1 MRRVVATLFVSIALA
16 AGIAPAG
23 ADVWTWPDKGGGGGP
38 LGIAGVRTEHGSLGP
53 LLVVKFDGRL
63 NPKAMGR
70 KDFIVVDVE
79 MDGRGKSEE
88 WIYFVAV
95 RGQLRT
101 FTYYPKSKSTVID
114 NIGFSFGPRSIML
127 PTLDSWEHEQYG
139 GHAFAVGAYSE
150 SSPGCS
156 RGCWDVAP
164 NRGYLVHD
172 YTAPEITAF
181 SAPREYWYEPEV
193 PVGWRVKDRGLSRIR
208 EIFLRTSEAGTGKW
222 SRAATRRAVGRHEV
236 SLPAVEGS
244 HMMFQVVA
252 QDRARNTTASD
263 FRLTRIPFD
272 QASDTGPG
280 TFQGLWVEEPDDTA
294 HGGTVHTSTLPMDSF
309 SFSDDANEFC
319 VIARWA
325 GDPGAATLEA
335 GEESVEVAPST
346 ALEPTCVQTDRIEE
360 QTATVTVQ
368 SGRLSVDA
376 YWSGADGT
384 WARNG
389 TLRPREAAGGHDHSA
404 GVTRGR
410 DALLREMKSVSR
422 STRPQLSR

>member
-1 MRRVVATLFVSIALA
+1 MRRVATALLISWTLA
-16 AGIAPAG
+16 AGVVPAG

-38 LGIAGVRTEHGSLGP
+38 LGITSVRTEHGSFGP

-63 NPKAMGR
+63 NPRGMGR
-70 KDFIVVDVE
+70 KDFVVVDVE

-101 FTYYPKSKSTVID
+101 FTYYPKSKSTVVD

-127 PTLDSWEHEQYG
+127 PTMDSWEHDQYG
-139 GHAFAVGAYSE
+139 GHAFAVGSYSE
-150 SSPGCS
+150 SAPGCA
-156 RGCWDVAP
+156 RGCWDVTP

-172 YTAPEITAF
+172 YTAPEITSF
-181 SAPREYWYEPEV
+181 SAPQAYWYEPEV

-222 SRAATRRAVGRHEV
+222 RRVTTRRAVGRHEV

-252 QDRARNTTASD
+252 EDRARNVTASG

-272 QASDTGPG
+272 QATEAGPG
-280 TFQGLWVEEPDDTA
+280 AFQGLWVEEPDDTV

-309 SFSDDANEFC
+309 SFADDANEFC

-325 GDPGAATLEA
+325 GDPGTATLEA
-335 GEESVEVAPST
+335 GEAST
-346 ALEPTCVQTDRIEE
+346 EIGSGVALEPYCVQTDRIEE
-360 QTATVTVQ
+360 QTATLTVQ
-368 SGRLSVDA
+368 TGRLSVDA
-376 YWSGADGT
+376 YWSGANGA

-389 TLRPREAAGGHDHSA
+389 TLLPREAAASHEHS
-404 GVTRGR
+404 VPVVQGR
-410 DALLREMKSVSR
+410 RAVLREMKRVSR